1 MIRSSGSQ
9 PPRGGN
15 FSDALTALLWIRD
28 GDAGYYAWLS
38 VRASFDGER
47 NDIFQVMDPKEIET
61 MIARGIPDA
70 QVEVRDYTGGGDH
83 FEALVVSPSFEG
95 KGLIER
101 HQLVYQAL
109 GDAMRVQVHALT
121 LKTLTPAQYQNRR

>member
-1 MIRSSGSQ
+1 M
-9 PPRGGN
+9 
-15 FSDALTALLWIRD
+15 WIRD
-28 GDAGYYAWLS
+28 GDAGYDAGLS

-47 NDIFQVMDPKEIET
+47 NDIFQMMDPKEIET

-70 QVEVRDYTGGGDH
+70 QVEVHDYTGGGDH